1 MVTVEQNITK
11 NLSTRVPVQVN
22 LTSSSVPVSMEWF
35 RIVKLF
41 LYVTIFI
48 VSAVGNSIVCAII
61 LRRKKMKTVTNYFIL
76 NLAIADLALT
86 CICIPFDIPVQEM
99 NYVWPYGGFMCKI
112 LYPLQT
118 LALFASIYTLTAVSL
133 TRYWAIVKPLRV
145 QLSISKTKF
154 VILIIWLGSLV
165 PIVPY
170 VNSLELKKNECDERW
185 KSNNM
190 RSTYTVCLFVFQYVL
205 PLSIIATAYTGI
217 AMEMRKRE
225 TARSEHCPVRQ
236 LQVQETRKVVKMLL
250 VVTIVFALCV
260 LPNNIMWLWLDF
272 GQADKKITYFYELLA
287 FCQIVTFA
295 NSAANP
301 ICYTA
306 LNENYRREFKRF
318 FMGLFCKNKSARM
331 FFRLNTFTTSTR
343 PSTKS
348 IARTDENANGMR
360 NGNSS
365 LPMI

>member
-1 MVTVEQNITK
+1 MSNVATNTSI
-11 NLSTRVPVQVN
+11 LSARGVHPNGTGDYDEAPF
-22 LTSSSVPVSMEWF
+22 SSDNMSWF
-35 RIVKLF
+35 RVVKLF
-41 LYVTIFI
+41 LYVTIFTI
-48 VSAVGNSIVCAII
+48 SSVGNSIVCTII

-133 TRYWAIVKPLRV
+133 TRYWAIVKPLRT
-145 QLSISKTKF
+145 QLSTSKTKV
-154 VILIIWLGSLV
+154 VIVIIWFGSLI

-170 VNSLELKKNECDERW
+170 VHSLQLDDKNCNEKW
-185 KSNNM
+185 KSKNM
-190 RSTYTVCLFVFQYVL
+190 RSSYTVCLFVFQYVL
-205 PLSIIATAYTGI
+205 PLLIIATAYAGI
-217 AMEMRKRE
+217 AIEMRKRE
-225 TARSEHCPVRQ
+225 KAGPESCPVRQ
-236 LQVQETRKVVKMLL
+236 MQVQETRKVVKMLL
-250 VVTIVFALCV
+250 VVTAVFALCV
-260 LPNNIMWLWLDF
+260 LPNNLMWLWLDF
-272 GQADKKITYFYELLA
+272 GQADKKISYFWELLA

-318 FMGLFCKNKSARM
+318 FIGLFCRDKKRKL
-331 FFRLNTFTTSTR
+331 FYRLSTFTTSTR
-343 PSTKS
+343 PSTIKS
-348 IARTDENANGMR
+348 YKGDIARSIYGTR
-360 NGNSS
+360 
-365 LPMI
+365 I